1 MIDII
6 AFLCNVLHK
15 KGKPMQK
22 PKILNLFTIFS
33 PTNFLNMLK
42 EERQAYILRQI
53 NLHNRVLSADMSEKL
68 KVSEDTIRRDLNEL
82 AENGKVT
89 KVYGGA
95 LSKSYQFP
103 FQENEVYA
111 RDAKKTIALK
121 AAKLIKPGM
130 TILAGGGTTMLELA
144 KAFPKNL
151 QCTFFTISPL
161 VALEMAERSNA
172 EVILIGGKLSKNS
185 NITIGS
191 QVINQLSEIKV
202 DLCLLGTN
210 SLSVVEGV
218 TDSDWEVIQIKKAM
232 IRCSERTA
240 ILSIAEKLNSV
251 QKMKVCSLSNIHY
264 LITDMDAPHDSLA
277 SFAKQVNVI

>member
-1 MIDII
+1 
-6 AFLCNVLHK
+6 
-15 KGKPMQK
+15 
-22 PKILNLFTIFS
+22 
-33 PTNFLNMLK
+33 MLK

-53 NLHNRVLSADMSEKL
+53 NLHNRVLSADLSDKL

-103 FQENEVYA
+103 FQDNDVYA
-111 RDAKKTIALK
+111 REAKKIIGIK
-121 AAKLIKPGM
+121 ATKLIKPGM
-130 TILAGGGTTMLELA
+130 TVLAGGGTTMLEFA

-161 VALEMAERSNA
+161 VALEMADRGNT
-172 EVILIGGKLSKNS
+172 EVILIGGKLSNS
-185 NITIGS
+185 SNVTIGS

-210 SLSVVEGV
+210 SLSLEEGL
-218 TDSDWEVIQIKKAM
+218 TDSDWEIIQIKKAM
-232 IRCSERTA
+232 LRCSEKTA
-240 ILSIAEKLNSV
+240 LLSIAEKLNSV
-251 QKMKVCSLSNIHY
+251 QKMKVCGLSNIQY
-264 LITDMDAPHDSLA
+264 LITELEPTHESLW
-277 SFAKQVNVI
+277 SFAKQVHVL